1 MRGDGLKFQQG
12 EGFRLDIRNN
22 SYFLGE
28 WLDAGTTAQGM
39 GGGYQPWG

>member
-28 WLDAGTTAQGM
+28 WLDAGTAAQGM
-39 GGGYQPWG
+39 GVGYQPWG